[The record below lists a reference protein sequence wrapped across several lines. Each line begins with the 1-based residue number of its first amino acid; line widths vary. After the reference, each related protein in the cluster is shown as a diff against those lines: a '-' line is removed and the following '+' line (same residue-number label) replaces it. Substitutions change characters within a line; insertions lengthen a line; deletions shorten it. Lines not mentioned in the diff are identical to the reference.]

1 MFPRL
6 LERFRSL
13 SNAQKVVG
21 LFLAALVISAGVVGG
36 LWVSKP
42 HYGLLYGGL
51 YPKDA
56 GEVVEKLKGMHV
68 PYRLKEESS
77 GTSVYVPQSRVYDLR
92 LELAKEGLPRGGEV
106 GFELFDKNAVG
117 LTDFVLNLNY
127 QRALQGELSRTIS
140 RIEDVAWARVHL
152 VLPEKSLFL
161 EQERKPSAAVL
172 LKLKPGRKL
181 RPKEVGAITHLVAAS
196 IPGLKPE
203 EVVIVDDRGDM
214 LAAGGM
220 SPEEGEMLTNQS
232 EVKERIEKGYE
243 KKVQSILSNVLG
255 PGRSVVR
262 VSVDVDFSQI
272 ERIQELF
279 DPDSVAIRSEQ
290 DTTEKISGK
299 GSLPYGI
306 PGVMSNLPWLGQ
318 ATPAGQ
324 TSSQTGVGK
333 VSKTRRAKTR
343 VSTPTFQRTKGN
355 KIVNYEVSKTVE
367 RFKSPLVKIKR
378 VSVAVAVDGK
388 YKKEG
393 EKLVYVPRSDD
404 ELQKIQAL
412 IKGAIG
418 YDKSRGDQVEVVNVP
433 MAKAGVWGASELINK
448 EYEKYQRKVFVFR
461 VLESLGKAILA
472 LVILLFL
479 FRLVKRVPLL
489 PRERGKFPSAKPG
502 GVPVPGRVEEE
513 EVVIGALPIQE
524 EIKALA
530 EKEPEALAQLAREW
544 ISEEGEK

>member
-1 MFPRL
+1 
-6 LERFRSL
+6 
-13 SNAQKVVG
+13 
-21 LFLAALVISAGVVGG
+21 
-36 LWVSKP
+36 
-42 HYGLLYGGL
+42 
-51 YPKDA
+51 
-56 GEVVEKLKGMHV
+56 
-68 PYRLKEESS
+68 
-77 GTSVYVPQSRVYDLR
+77 
-92 LELAKEGLPRGGEV
+92 
-106 GFELFDKNAVG
+106 
-117 LTDFVLNLNY
+117 
-127 QRALQGELSRTIS
+127 
-140 RIEDVAWARVHL
+140 
-152 VLPEKSLFL
+152 
-161 EQERKPSAAVL
+161 
-172 LKLKPGRKL
+172 
-181 RPKEVGAITHLVAAS
+181 
-196 IPGLKPE
+196 
-203 EVVIVDDRGDM
+203 
-214 LAAGGM
+214 
-220 SPEEGEMLTNQS
+220 
-232 EVKERIEKGYE
+232 VKERIEKGYE